1 MRRTSSVELIVA
13 MVKGPDAITRDLK
26 HVSTQNIEPEAQQ
39 NIHIVSADRIYGLS
53 GETVRKPLG
62 QGLHGKL
69 RNVVQ
74 QLADIDWFEGI
85 QLRLVPHAVKFRVP
99 RKKKSAAAF
108 LIFSDLPGPQ
118 GQRSAQLRGTFS
130 WLVSGGECRRR
141 NTGFPGI

>member
-13 MVKGPDAITRDLK
+13 MVKGPDAITRALK

-39 NIHIVSADRIYGLS
+39 NIQIVSADRIYGLSLS

-62 QGLHGKL
+62 QGLHRKL

-85 QLRLVPHAVKFRVP
+85 QNKMVPRAVKFLVP
-99 RKKKSAAAF
+99 RKKKPAAASF
-108 LIFSDLPGPQ
+108 IFYDLPGPQ
-118 GQRSAQLRGTFS
+118 GQRSTKLRGT
-130 WLVSGGECRRR
+130 
-141 NTGFPGI
+141 

>member
-13 MVKGPDAITRDLK
+13 MVKGPDAITRALK

-39 NIHIVSADRIYGLS
+39 NIQVVSADRIYGLS
-53 GETVRKPLG
+53 GETVCKPLG
-62 QGLHGKL
+62 QGLHRKL

-99 RKKKSAAAF
+99 RKKKPAAAF
-108 LIFSDLPGPQ
+108 FIF
-118 GQRSAQLRGTFS
+118 
-130 WLVSGGECRRR
+130 
-141 NTGFPGI
+141 

>member
-13 MVKGPDAITRDLK
+13 MVKGPDAITRALK

-39 NIHIVSADRIYGLS
+39 NIQVVSADRIYGLS

-62 QGLHGKL
+62 QGLHRKL

-85 QLRLVPHAVKFRVP
+85 QLRLVPPAGKFRVP
-99 RKKKSAAAF
+99 RKKKSAAADRKSKR
-108 LIFSDLPGPQ
+108 LNSSHEWILY
-118 GQRSAQLRGTFS
+118 A
-130 WLVSGGECRRR
+130 
-141 NTGFPGI
+141 